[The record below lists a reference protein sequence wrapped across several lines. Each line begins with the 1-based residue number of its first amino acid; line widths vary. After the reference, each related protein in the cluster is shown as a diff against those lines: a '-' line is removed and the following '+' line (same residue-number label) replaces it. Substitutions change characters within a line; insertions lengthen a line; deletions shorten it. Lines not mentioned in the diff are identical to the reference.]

1 MDRHPDPE
9 TDLEGYQLFRQ
20 AIVEGDADAWA
31 TIADR
36 YRKQMVA
43 WANHCCTR
51 MPIHEPPTDIA
62 DQALARA
69 WAALAAAQFESFP
82 NLAAFLAYLRTCV
95 MATSIDHAR
104 EQIARMRNEQLAPI
118 EAMAV
123 PLEQAVLEQPQ
134 QAELWRLILS
144 TTKNEQEQLL
154 VRESLIYAL
163 PPRAIYARHPDQ
175 FANVAVVYRMK
186 RNLFK
191 RLQHNQAIERLCYE
205 GTLAHNGDT

>member
-1 MDRHPDPE
+1 MDIPQD
-9 TDLEGYQLFRQ
+9 TAADLEGYQLFRQ

-36 YRKQMVA
+36 YRRQMVA
-43 WANHCCTR
+43 WANHCCAR

-69 WAALAAAQFESFP
+69 WAALAAARFESFP
-82 NLAAFLAYLRTCV
+82 SLAAFLAYLRTCV
-95 MATSIDHAR
+95 MATAIDHAR
-104 EQIARMRNEQLAPI
+104 EQNARARNEQLAQI
-118 EAMAV
+118 EAAAV
-123 PLEQAVLEQPQ
+123 SPEQTVLEELQ

-144 TTKNEQEQLL
+144 MAKSEQEQLL
-154 VRESLIYAL
+154 VRESLLYAL

-191 RLQHNQAIERLCYE
+191 RLQHNQVIERLCYE
-205 GTLAHNGDT
+205 GTLAPNGDT

>member
-1 MDRHPDPE
+1 MGVHED
-9 TDLEGYQLFRQ
+9 TAADLEGYQLFRQ
-20 AIVEGDADAWA
+20 AIVEGDVDAWA

-36 YRKQMVA
+36 YRRQMVA
-43 WANHCCTR
+43 WANHCCAR
-51 MPIHEPPTDIA
+51 LPIHEPRTDIA

-69 WAALAAAQFESFP
+69 WAALSTAQFESFP
-82 NLAAFLAYLRTCV
+82 SLAAFLAYLRTCV
-95 MATSIDHAR
+95 MATTIDHAR
-104 EQIARMRNEQLAPI
+104 EQLARMRNEHLAQT
-118 EAMAV
+118 EAVAV

-175 FANVAVVYRMK
+175 FTNVAVVYRMK
-186 RNLFK
+186 RNIFK

>member
-1 MDRHPDPE
+1 MNIHPDIAA
-9 TDLEGYQLFRQ
+9 DLEGYQLFRQ
-20 AIVEGDADAWA
+20 AIVEGNADAWA

-36 YRKQMVA
+36 YRRQMIA
-43 WANHCCTR
+43 WANHCCAR
-51 MPIHEPPTDIA
+51 LPIHEPPTDIA

-69 WAALAAAQFESFP
+69 WGALSAARFESFP

-95 MATSIDHAR
+95 MATTIDHAR
-104 EQIARMRNEQLAPI
+104 EQSARMRNEQLAQI
-118 EAMAV
+118 EALAV
-123 PLEQAVLEQPQ
+123 PLEQAVLEQLH
-134 QAELWRLILS
+134 QAELLRLILS

-154 VRESLIYAL
+154 VRESLLYAL

-186 RNLFK
+186 CNLFK

-205 GTLAHNGDT
+205 GTLARNGDT

>member
-1 MDRHPDPE
+1 MDIHQD
-9 TDLEGYQLFRQ
+9 TAADLEGYQLFRQ

-36 YRKQMVA
+36 YRRQMVA
-43 WANHCCTR
+43 WANHCCAR
-51 MPIHEPPTDIA
+51 LPIHEPPIDIA

-69 WAALAAAQFESFP
+69 WAALAAARFESFP

-95 MATSIDHAR
+95 MATTIDHAR
-104 EQIARMRNEQLAPI
+104 EQLARMRNEHLAQT
-118 EAMAV
+118 EAVAV

-154 VRESLIYAL
+154 VRESMAYAL
-163 PPRAIYARHPDQ
+163 PPRAIQARHSNL
-175 FANVAVVYRMK
+175 FADVLQVYRMK

-191 RLQHNQAIERLCYE
+191 RLQHNQDIERLCYQ
-205 GTLAHNGDT
+205 GTLVHNGDT